1 MTESHLVCR
10 ADKTCDIDAIYL
22 LPLKKAAGDVG
33 WIPVCWEHAE
43 GWFKTRPVIGEV
55 LEVDAVSD
63 DDKTRQYLGIPA
75 KQVPECNETDAPDA
89 GDSSAS

>member
-1 MTESHLVCR
+1 MTESRLVCR
-10 ADKTCDIDAIYL
+10 ADKTCDIAAIYL

-55 LEVDAVSD
+55 LEVDLVSD
-63 DDKTRQYLGIPA
+63 NDKTREYLGIPA
-75 KQVPECNETDAPDA
+75 KQVTECAKIDAPDVEA
-89 GDSSAS
+89 SSAS